1 MEHPAKPGFASISH
15 STAKKLKP
23 ISYIWKP
30 NCVGAPLRGGTEA
43 IHWIWANYV
52 PCPLQALAMPTS
64 RNLAGAPSG
73 VNNFGCSEYPN
84 ARRAHPG
91 VPTPRLL
98 SSDATGSSS
107 DAYAA
112 DFL

>member
-1 MEHPAKPGFASISH
+1 MEHPAK
-15 STAKKLKP
+15 TRLRKLQSQYGQKTETDQLHLETEL
-23 ISYIWKP
+23 
-30 NCVGAPLRGGTEA
+30 CRRAAAGGTEA

-84 ARRAHPG
+84 ARRAHPD
-91 VPTPRLL
+91 VPIPRLL
-98 SSDATGSSS
+98 S
-107 DAYAA
+107 
-112 DFL
+112 